1 MRSAVF
7 CYAAVDEDSARNLAS
22 YLELNCPL
30 LVSLDEGR
38 IDSGDNMLEAAGRAL
53 SADHPILL
61 LSPDSVLTIG
71 KRHQWEPV
79 LFDEAHELGRQVAY
93 VLLRPCKFPDLFRR
107 KGFFD
112 LTEHWRT
119 GQRALRRWLL
129 QHDAFLQRATN
140 LQEEPAS
147 TGAAKAVFDELE
159 SLLDSPGMQAGINRD
174 AALAFARAHTEDFEG
189 VFWLNCAYRSRAGI
203 IGDTAQE
210 LGLSL
215 RGPVEESAGR
225 LYEFFASRRLLLI
238 FEHITRSDAAFI
250 AAARGKTSFLFVTED
265 TPPPPAS
272 LETTATLF
280 ADWRNRR
287 DACLR
292 ALGDAHWHV
301 RNLRTYDGED
311 RHSTVSLAS
320 TAASLLCE
328 RGRLAEAYEFLETT
342 KEALRA
348 EGDLFRAARLEWEIS
363 WIRDEWGE
371 RTSPDTR
378 IILPTQPTQLTL
390 PLTQ

>member
-7 CYAAVDEDSARNLAS
+7 CYAAVDVDSARNLAS
-22 YLELNCPL
+22 YLERNCPL
-30 LVSLDEGR
+30 LVSLAEGR
-38 IDSGDNMLEAAGRAL
+38 IESGDNMLEAAGRAL

-61 LSPDSVLTIG
+61 LSPDSVPTIW
-71 KRHQWEPV
+71 KRDQWEPI
-79 LFDEAHELGRQVAY
+79 LFDEADELGREVAY

-112 LTEHWRT
+112 LSEHWLT

-129 QHDAFLQRATN
+129 QHDAFSRRATN
-140 LQEEPAS
+140 LKEEPAS
-147 TGAAKAVFDELE
+147 TGVAKVVFDELE
-159 SLLDSPGMQAGINRD
+159 PLLDSPGVQADINRD
-174 AALAFARAHTEDFEG
+174 IALAFAHAHTEDFEG

-203 IGDTAQE
+203 IGDTAHE

-215 RGPVEESAGR
+215 RGPVEENAGR
-225 LYEFFASRRLLLI
+225 VYEFFASRRLLLI
-238 FEHITRSDAAFI
+238 FEHITRSDAEFI
-250 AAARGKTSFLFVTED
+250 PAEGKSSFLFVTED

-272 LETTATLF
+272 LETTASLF

-287 DACLR
+287 DTCLR

-311 RHSTVSLAS
+311 RQSTVSLAS
-320 TAASLLCE
+320 TVASLLLE

-348 EGDLFRAARLEWEIS
+348 GGDLFRAARLEWEMS
-363 WIRDEWGE
+363 WIREEWGKPI
-371 RTSPDTR
+371 SPDTR
-378 IILPTQPTQLTL
+378 IILPAQPTQLTL
-390 PLTQ
+390 ALSQ